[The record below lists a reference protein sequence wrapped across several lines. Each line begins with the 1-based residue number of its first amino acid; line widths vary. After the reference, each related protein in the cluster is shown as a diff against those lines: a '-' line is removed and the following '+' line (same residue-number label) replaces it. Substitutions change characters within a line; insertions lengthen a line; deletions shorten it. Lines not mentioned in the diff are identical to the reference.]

1 MKHSRE
7 HLKKYPPKGAIE
19 TFKYLDARED
29 CEVVI
34 CSSPITN
41 YKNCVT
47 EKYQWVEKH
56 LGKDKIGQVMLT
68 KDKTI
73 VHVSLSFRF
82 GRRDNPTI
90 TRVNFPTDFETL
102 TLVKTGSILGEI
114 Q

>member
-1 MKHSRE
+1 M
-7 HLKKYPPKGAIE
+7 
-19 TFKYLDARED
+19 DARED

-73 VHVSLSFRF
+73 VHVSLSFRLGF
-82 GRRDNPTI
+82 TQRDNPTI
-90 TRVNFPTDFETL
+90 TRVHFSTDFETL
-102 TLVKTGSILGEI
+102 TVLG
-114 Q
+114 

>member
-1 MKHSRE
+1 MPVKEPVKRSRE
-7 HLKKYPPKGAIE
+7 LEKQPQKGAIE

-73 VHVSLSFRF
+73 VHVSH
-82 GRRDNPTI
+82 PTI
-90 TRVNFPTDFETL
+90 KRVNFPTDFETL
-102 TLVKTGSILGEI
+102 TVLG
-114 Q
+114 

>member
-1 MKHSRE
+1 
-7 HLKKYPPKGAIE
+7 
-19 TFKYLDARED
+19 LDARED

-56 LGKDKIGQVMLT
+56 LGKEKIGQVMLT

-73 VHVSLSFRF
+73 VHVSF
-82 GRRDNPTI
+82 
-90 TRVNFPTDFETL
+90 
-102 TLVKTGSILGEI
+102 
-114 Q
+114 